1 VWDIKIKKERETD
14 RDCVRERAKQEIHKK
29 GTHKIEKNRDWD
41 WNRERGGMEEERER
55 EKADER
61 NKIVIER
68 VKYKSNLQTIPFH
81 KTLFIIEIHFTFR
94 HYKKIRL
101 SYKHINLFV
110 FYKEDQNLSTLTKQ
124 LKNWTCFERK
134 INFELNQMMIAFK
147 VEIT

>member
-1 VWDIKIKKERETD
+1 MCERGRKRGEEERYKRKKRKKDINGKREKKEAK
-14 RDCVRERAKQEIHKK
+14 ERKK
-29 GTHKIEKNRDWD
+29 
-41 WNRERGGMEEERER
+41 EERER

-124 LKNWTCFERK
+124 LKN
-134 INFELNQMMIAFK
+134 
-147 VEIT
+147 